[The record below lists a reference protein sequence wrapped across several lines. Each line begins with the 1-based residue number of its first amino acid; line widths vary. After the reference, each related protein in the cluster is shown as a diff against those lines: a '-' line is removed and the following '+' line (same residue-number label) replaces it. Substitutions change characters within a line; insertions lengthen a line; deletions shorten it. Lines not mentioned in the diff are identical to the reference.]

1 MCTTATSGHDLR
13 CPGTQALTLIGD
25 QLADKG
31 YEVSSP
37 EWCGTHLLKVM
48 NAPLALCEMTISD
61 DAAQWY
67 YQPFRGHQG
76 ALPDAV
82 AMATAII
89 GVADRAHGV
98 GSSARLPARP
108 CHPQFAGII
117 NGLVGSGLLVTC
129 SDVSGDG
136 DVVELAL
143 DNPARPDRGTV
154 RITGDH
160 AIIWDYRPGSFRGI
174 ADTITRA
181 LAAARQ

>member
-25 QLADKG
+25 QLSDKG

-48 NAPLALCEMTISD
+48 NVPLALCEMTISD
-61 DAAQWY
+61 
-67 YQPFRGHQG
+67 
-76 ALPDAV
+76 DAV

-89 GVADRAHGV
+89 GVADRAPGV
-98 GSSARLPARP
+98 GSSARLPVRP
-108 CHPQFAGII
+108 CHPQFAEIR
-117 NGLVGSGLLVTC
+117 NGLVGFGLLVTC